1 MMNNLSRYFLL
12 VLLGWM
18 LIPTLPLQA
27 NPALSE
33 AAKIEHLIKHVE
45 NLPDAVFIRNGSKYS
60 AANAAKFL
68 RGKRDAH
75 ADDAKTAANF
85 IIKLASVS
93 STSGKPYLIRFKDGT
108 EKPCS
113 EVLKAQLQK
122 LEGAK

>member
-1 MMNNLSRYFLL
+1 MNTLSRFFLL
-12 VLLGWM
+12 VLPGWI
-18 LIPTLPLQA
+18 LISTLPLQA

-33 AAKIEHLIKHVE
+33 SAKIEQLIKHVE
-45 NLPDAVFIRNGSKYS
+45 NLEDAVFIRNGSKYS

-75 ADDAKTAANF
+75 ADDARTAEDF
-85 IIKLASVS
+85 IAKLASAS

-108 EKPCS
+108 EKPCGD
-113 EVLKAQLQK
+113 VLKAQLKK